1 MSRARLP
8 PIAAPGLVSILAVA
22 LAAPWAGGTS
32 WGRGS
37 LPLARPQTASD
48 GCVAGCRSLV
58 AVAQTEPSA
67 ARADSGVELTVVG
80 RPADLQRVRSAIEP
94 RPLGGSA
101 PRWTRVERFNPAEI
115 LQTLGD
121 SKAVVRCWVDLTDL
135 ARARLYFVARSGEH
149 FLVRD
154 VELSGS
160 FDEIDRESLSNVL
173 ELSITALIEDEQVG
187 LTREQARIVLAAR
200 PPSISQPQSEPP
212 PLPAPA
218 PAPEGARPTPEAPAE
233 RPRDEGPAA
242 GSTLETR
249 PAPAARPLG
258 WPALT
263 VGIFY
268 EALAVGGGLPL
279 AHGPGIL
286 LALGGARE
294 DRLALRL
301 WSSGQY
307 QWAARH
313 DGPEVGLVVATI
325 AGRGGLELDWP
336 VGRYQ
341 LTARLGAGVDAVQ
354 LSPQPGTADPT
365 AMLTPERWSTMAVVT
380 AALGAR
386 MRVGARLRVGAALVL
401 EAVPEVVHY
410 DQRVAGAL
418 TTVAAPARIRPG
430 LVLEAAFR

>member
-1 MSRARLP
+1 VSRARQP
-8 PIAAPGLVSILAVA
+8 RIATPGLVSILAVA
-22 LAAPWAGGTS
+22 LAGSWAEG
-32 WGRGS
+32 
-37 LPLARPQTASD
+37 
-48 GCVAGCRSLV
+48 

-80 RPADLQRVRSAIEP
+80 TLADLQRVRSAIEP

-101 PRWTRVERFNPAEI
+101 PRWTRVEHFNPAEI

-200 PPSISQPQSEPP
+200 PPSVARPQPPTEPSP
-212 PLPAPA
+212 ERA
-218 PAPEGARPTPEAPAE
+218 PAPEGARPTPEAPAA
-233 RPRDEGPAA
+233 RPPDEAPSAVV
-242 GSTLETR
+242 STPETW
-249 PAPAARPLG
+249 PAPAASPIG
-258 WPALT
+258 WSALM
-263 VGIFY
+263 VGVFY

-279 AHGPGIL
+279 AHGPGVL

-307 QWAARH
+307 RWAARH

-336 VGRYQ
+336 VRRYQ
-341 LTARLGAGVDAVQ
+341 LTGRLGAGVDAVR

-365 AMLTPERWSTMAVVT
+365 AMLTPQRWSTMAVVT
-380 AALGAR
+380 AALGTR
-386 MRVGARLRVGAALVL
+386 MRVGSRLRVGAALVL
-401 EAVPEVVHY
+401 EVVPEVVHY

-418 TTVAAPARIRPG
+418 TTVAAPARVRPG
-430 LVLEAAFR
+430 LVVEAAFR